1 MKIELDF
8 DQKIITVVSEVNMQE
23 LYDKM
28 KELKLEPKEWK
39 LQYNMMTWTTTPQIY
54 PIISFDAITQ
64 PEQNPNYNPPWEI
77 TCGTSSKYAP
87 SFDIKGSSYVS
98 NN

>member
-8 DQKIITVVSEVNMQE
+8 DQKIITVVSEVNMHE

-28 KELKLEPKEWK
+28 KELKLDPKEWK
-39 LQYNMMTWTTTPQIY
+39 LQHNVFSWGAYPVYPPY
-54 PIISFDAITQ
+54 PIIGLAEPYKS
-64 PEQNPNYNPPWEI
+64 PSWEDFTTI

-87 SFDIKGSSYVS
+87 SFDIAGNSYSS
-98 NN
+98 N